1 MRACRTAWPICSRC
15 HPTNKMRAAKRTQ
28 VPRSQVWQAKA
39 AVPWIW
45 LFENVLD
52 YSRDA
57 EVRIPRHVVLY
68 LYLYIYIYVW
78 VCVCLY
84 RIKYSLYMIWTRQC
98 RSCPADAPTDQC
110 LFGAKAK
117 PGNPC
122 RGSITQGARPYRGS
136 SKPTLTCPQNA
147 RKKEKRQTVAAQC
160 FASSVSHVFQLFES
174 CHHSVLFS

>member
-1 MRACRTAWPICSRC
+1 MC
-15 HPTNKMRAAKRTQ
+15 
-28 VPRSQVWQAKA
+28 
-39 AVPWIW
+39 
-45 LFENVLD
+45 
-52 YSRDA
+52 
-57 EVRIPRHVVLY
+57 
-68 LYLYIYIYVW
+68 

-147 RKKEKRQTVAAQC
+147 RKKKRKGRPLLRNALHRVFHMFSSSLNLATILFC
-160 FASSVSHVFQLFES
+160 FHDFSRFSWTAVILSVIAH
-174 CHHSVLFS
+174 